1 VTALASQRALIGT
14 LLDSNSPADA
24 FTAYYALHHD
34 PKRTAIFLHHN
45 SHQHVD
51 GFLVRAQTG
60 LDLFRP
66 VVVMR
71 AQSPEASVELFRSG
85 LTHHRP
91 YYLVAPIAIQ
101 PYITGSLTVSDAE
114 ILRVFML
121 DVTRFEPQVNVMV
134 VANPTADG
142 NPRYE
147 VSQNGIVYAAA
158 GLNWQSP
165 RFAEIYVYTE
175 PAARGRGW
183 GKAVVMALAND
194 LLKRGLRPLY
204 VVNEHNTASI
214 SLATSAGFID
224 TNAREFSGQVVLT
237 T

>member
-1 VTALASQRALIGT
+1 VTAIASQRAEIGGLINP
-14 LLDSNSPADA
+14 NSPADA
-24 FTAYYALHHD
+24 FTAYYALYHD

-45 SHQHVD
+45 QHQHID
-51 GFLVRAQTG
+51 GFLARAQTG

-71 AQSPEASVELFRSG
+71 AQSPEAASDLFRSG
-85 LTHHRP
+85 LSPNRP
-91 YYLVAPIAIQ
+91 YYLVAPIALQ
-101 PYITGSLTVSDAE
+101 PYITSTLTVSDTE

-121 DVTRFEPQVNVMV
+121 DTTKFEPQINVMV

-142 NPRYE
+142 LPRYE
-147 VSQNGIVYAAA
+147 VSQHGTVYAAA

-194 LLKRGLRPLY
+194 LLQRGLRPLY

-214 SLATSAGFID
+214 SLATSAGFVD
-224 TNAREFSGQVVLT
+224 TNAREFSGQVVLAV
-237 T
+237 